1 MVEKWTVCKQW
12 FFFSFLENSSNLLTL
27 KGHTIVTDV
36 SGANLATN
44 ESSLNFGGDTQNRG
58 QLPIVSKLKILKL
71 TDIVKQIDYIEV
83 FDPVEYKFGIIL
95 GLGLW
100 IHCILT
106 LKNFEKLQKLVCHI
120 GGQIRPC
127 DVQQSTTHELTTSN
141 LADHSLK
148 PLQSAKRWNLSYFG
162 IRYGWPIS

>member
-1 MVEKWTVCKQW
+1 M
-12 FFFSFLENSSNLLTL
+12 LTL

-44 ESSLNFGGDTQNRG
+44 ESLNFGGDTQNRG

-95 GLGLW
+95 GLGL
-100 IHCILT
+100 
-106 LKNFEKLQKLVCHI
+106 
-120 GGQIRPC
+120 
-127 DVQQSTTHELTTSN
+127 
-141 LADHSLK
+141 
-148 PLQSAKRWNLSYFG
+148 
-162 IRYGWPIS
+162 